1 MPRTATTTTERA
13 GIDEDT
19 TKVVVV
25 ADKQREKAG
34 FVDGVSQSAERFQQ
48 GKDHIAVGC
57 GFTSSSSSS
66 SRMSARGEHTL
77 MTDDCRSRT
86 GKQQVEDDQG
96 QVKTQ

>member
-1 MPRTATTTTERA
+1 VPRTATTTTERA

-34 FVDGVSQSAERFQQ
+34 LVDGVSQSAERFQQ

-57 GFTSSSSSS
+57 GFTGSSSS

-86 GKQQVEDDQG
+86 GKQQVEDDQR